1 MDSADIKE
9 SEEMDSIFMDN
20 TRDSIVDES
29 IDYFDGYPCEL
40 MTEVNDSTKT
50 Q

>member
-29 IDYFDGYPCEL
+29 ID
-40 MTEVNDSTKT
+40 
-50 Q
+50 